1 MRGDRAGAGAERQLF
16 VGREGL
22 RRINGTTRFTP
33 QQDPD
38 AFQAEY
44 RRLELTDCSFESL
57 RVTACSGVIAAQ
69 PSTQHEQLQLGTVI
83 TGHSSWRT
91 GAQPHDQQ
99 RGAVHLLRGADA
111 VEFDWPQPVHLLTVR
126 VPAAVVPAHLLADG
140 VLRSGVLTRSPL
152 TNGFSGFL
160 HQLAAGPVVLDAV
173 ERGHLDRAL
182 RALAT
187 AVLAVAAAES
197 QVADDDLRYAIHDYI
212 ERHLLEPGL
221 DPTRIA
227 SALRVSVRWVH
238 QVFNHDGESVA
249 RFIRNRRL
257 DLVAEAL
264 HADPRSSGVSGLS
277 RQFGFGGRDQ
287 LTRAFRSRYGMTI
300 SEYRDRVRDSAPLPD
315 RLPAQVEDA
324 KDRATG

>member
-1 MRGDRAGAGAERQLF
+1 LRGDRFEAGPERLQF

-33 QQDPD
+33 QDPD

-57 RVTACSGVIAAQ
+57 RVSACSGTTDAQ
-69 PSTQHEQLQLGTVI
+69 PSTQREQLHLGTLVA
-83 TGHSSWRT
+83 GRSAWRT
-91 GAQPHDQQ
+91 GKQTHDQQ
-99 RGAVHLLRGADA
+99 RGAVHLLRGTDA
-111 VEFDWPQPVHLLTVR
+111 VEFDWAQPVHVLTVR
-126 VPAAVVPAHLLADG
+126 IPAAAVPAHLLADG
-140 VLRSGVLTRSPL
+140 VLRSGVLARTPL

-160 HQLAAGPVVLDAV
+160 HQLAAGPVVLDTV

-182 RALAT
+182 RALASG
-187 AVLAVAAAES
+187 VLAVAAAES

-227 SALRVSVRWVH
+227 SALGVSVRWVH

-249 RFIRNRRL
+249 RYIRHRRL

-264 HADPRSSGVSGLS
+264 QSDPRSSGVSGLS

-287 LTRAFRSRYGMTI
+287 LTRAFRSRFGMTV

-315 RLPAQVEDA
+315 RLPAPDERVQ
-324 KDRATG
+324 DRAIG